1 MTSFCDSLSSNAQL
15 TCLYFAAVLLL
26 LLLIIMQLWQ
36 VGYFM
41 KKGEHMTGA
50 VVGASNYTV
59 LAPGMARSRG
69 PSQVFSQPGQGDT
82 HGQNDNGVAMLA
94 AKGARE
100 WLVSGRGEPDFW
112 EISSEL
118 GEYKR
123 SLASDPGELQDEA
136 VHADAASAAVA
147 AQAAAAAAPAKEWFT
162 QPLFENYA
170 AKKADSYRKEY
181 FAPPGTRGVGS
192 GIAVQLPGREYFEGE
207 QDALLSALGGH

>member
-1 MTSFCDSLSSNAQL
+1 MTDFCKSLSDNPQL

-26 LLLIIMQLWQ
+26 LLLIIMQLWK

-41 KKGEHMTGA
+41 SEHMTGA

-82 HGQNDNGVAMLA
+82 HGQNDNGVPMLA
-94 AKGARE
+94 ARGAER
-100 WLVSGRGEPDFW
+100 LVSGRGEPDFW

-123 SLASDPGELQDEA
+123 SLASDPGELQSEE
-136 VHADAASAAVA
+136 VHAG
-147 AQAAAAAAPAKEWFT
+147 AKEWFT

-170 AKKADSYRKEY
+170 DSFRKER

-207 QDALLSALGGH
+207 QDALLGALGGR

>member
-1 MTSFCDSLSSNAQL
+1 MTTFCESLSTNPQL

-26 LLLIIMQLWQ
+26 LLLIIMQLWK

-41 KKGEHMTGA
+41 SEHMTGA

-69 PSQVFSQPGQGDT
+69 PSQVFSQPSQGDT

-94 AKGARE
+94 AMEARE
-100 WLVSGRGEPDFW
+100 RLVNGAGEPDFW

-123 SLASDPGELQDEA
+123 SLAGDVGDMGVVSD
-136 VHADAASAAVA
+136 
-147 AQAAAAAAPAKEWFT
+147 AAAAPEAAPAEWFT

-170 AKKADSYRKEY
+170 ARKPDSFRKER
-181 FAPPGTRGVGS
+181 FAAPGTRGVGS

-207 QDALLSALGGH
+207 QDALLGALGGR

>member
-1 MTSFCDSLSSNAQL
+1 MTDFCTALSSSPQL
-15 TCLYFAAVLLL
+15 VCLYFAAVLLL
-26 LLLIIMQLWQ
+26 LLLIIMQLWK

-41 KKGEHMTGA
+41 SEHMTGA

-82 HGQNDNGVAMLA
+82 HGQNDNGVPMLA
-94 AKGARE
+94 ARASER
-100 WLVSGRGEPDFW
+100 LVSGRGEPDFW

-123 SLASDPGELQDEA
+123 SLSSDPNELQSEE
-136 VHADAASAAVA
+136 VH
-147 AQAAAAAAPAKEWFT
+147 AAAATAQAPAEWFT

-170 AKKADSYRKEY
+170 DSFRKER
-181 FAPPGTRGVGS
+181 FAAPGTRGVGS
-192 GIAVQLPGREYFEGE
+192 GISVQLPGREYFEGE
-207 QDALLSALGGH
+207 QDALLGALGGR